1 MGAVGRLQLI
11 HTSEQREDKRVLGE
25 VDQNARILPQEFFEG
40 ATKIG
45 SWKRKARAKG
55 KRTEGSK
62 EKGGKQMKG

>member
-25 VDQNARILPQEFFEG
+25 VDQNARILQQEFFEG

-55 KRTEGSK
+55 KKNR
-62 EKGGKQMKG
+62 KGARKRAGNR